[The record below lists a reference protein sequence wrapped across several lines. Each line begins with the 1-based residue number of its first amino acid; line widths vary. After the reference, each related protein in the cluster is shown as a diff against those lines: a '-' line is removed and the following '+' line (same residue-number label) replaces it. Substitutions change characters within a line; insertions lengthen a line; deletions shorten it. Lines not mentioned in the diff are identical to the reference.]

1 MLKIFYIYLRI
12 KLKTNTYFEHIPRNC
27 TKALKECVPVLAT
40 YEALKSHFDWLTD
53 GGVSK
58 LVDQNLPIELG
69 RMEMY
74 VR

>member
-1 MLKIFYIYLRI
+1 MGNLRFSIIALNINIYFL
-12 KLKTNTYFEHIPRNC
+12 FIPRNC
-27 TKALKECVPVLAT
+27 TTALKECVPILAT
-40 YEALKSHFDWLTD
+40 YEALKSQFDWLSD